1 MISYTHKTHPRS
13 RSIKIKIEASGE
25 VVVVTPNR
33 ISSRAV
39 ESFVEQQTAWI
50 EQHLAKINLKKK
62 VSETDDSVALFGK
75 VYQKKIVNKPTIPRG
90 VSVGSRQLII
100 NVPSPELPAAEL
112 KTKVQTYIT
121 RFLKNTAEQY
131 IVPRTHQLAK
141 HMGISFGTITL
152 RQQKSRWGSCS
163 SQGNLNFNWRLI
175 HAPTEVIDYVII
187 HELAHRRHMD
197 HSTAFWNLVSHY
209 DPAYKEHRGWLKRQG
224 MSVG

>member
-1 MISYTHKTHPRS
+1 MIRYTHKTHPRS
-13 RSIKIKIEASGE
+13 RSIKIKIEPSGE
-25 VVVVTPNR
+25 VVVVTPKR
-33 ISSRAV
+33 VHPHSV
-39 ESFVEQQTAWI
+39 ESFVQQQAAWI
-50 EQHLAKINLKKK
+50 EQHLAKINQKKAS
-62 VSETDDSVALFGK
+62 SETDSTIALFGK
-75 VYQKKIVNKPTIPRG
+75 VYQKQVVANPTISRG
-90 VSVGSRQLII
+90 VSVGSKQLII
-100 NVPSPELPAAEL
+100 NIPSPELKTTDL

-131 IVPRTHQLAK
+131 IVPRTHQLGK

-187 HELAHRRHMD
+187 HELAHRHHMD
-197 HSTAFWNLVSHY
+197 HSTAFWNLVSQY
-209 DPAYKEHRGWLKRQG
+209 DPAYQQHRGWLKRQG